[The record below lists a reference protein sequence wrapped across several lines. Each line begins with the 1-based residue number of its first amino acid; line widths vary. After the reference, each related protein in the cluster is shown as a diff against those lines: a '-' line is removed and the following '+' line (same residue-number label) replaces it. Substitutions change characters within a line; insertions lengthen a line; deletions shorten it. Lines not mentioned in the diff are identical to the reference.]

1 MSNFNNWLQCLIISI
16 ILTVLVC
23 IWLSSFTNALSY
35 DELLAYTKDPELS
48 QAIDTNCKSDAC
60 KMRAAAIDKAEWSNH
75 ANGVYLWMLPK
86 NFKSADDAMKH
97 RARVYHTKRYTNKNP
112 QQRITRSWYCKNER
126 HGKVLIKWCPNRVKN
141 VQAWLDQLWRKHAID
156 DWLVSDYQ
164 PLEEKDNAQR
174 KEKKI
179 CRLLRKGKSKSTNI
193 LVDDGKNNWFIDQT
207 VDNKTWIAKIYKCIN
222 Y

>member
-1 MSNFNNWLQCLIISI
+1 MSNYNNWLQCLIISI

-60 KMRAAAIDKAEWSNH
+60 KMRAAAIDKAENSNH
-75 ANGVYLWMLPK
+75 SRGIYMWMIAK
-86 NFKSADDAMKH
+86 KFNNADEAMKH
-97 RARVYHTKRYTNKNP
+97 RSKVYHSKRYTNKTP
-112 QQRITRSWYCKNER
+112 SQRVFRSKYCVIENDWTR
-126 HGKVLIKWCPNRVKN
+126 WCPNRVRN
-141 VQAWLDQLWRKHAID
+141 VQAWLDQLWRQHPID

-164 PLEEKDNAQR
+164 PIEEKDNAQR
-174 KEKKI
+174 KERKI
-179 CRLLRKGKSKSTNI
+179 CRLLWKWKSKSTNI
-193 LVDDGKNNWFIDQT
+193 LVDDWNNNWFIDQT
-207 VDNKTWIAKIYKCIN
+207 IDNKTWIAKIYKCIF

>member
-1 MSNFNNWLQCLIISI
+1 MSNFSNWLQCLIISI

-48 QAIDTNCKSDAC
+48 QAIDTHCKSDAC
-60 KMRAAAIDKAEWSNH
+60 KMRAAAIDKAENSNH
-75 ANGVYLWMLPK
+75 SKGVYMWMIAK
-86 NFKSADDAMKH
+86 RFNNADGAMQHWAK
-97 RARVYHTKRYTNKNP
+97 VYHSKRYTNKTP
-112 QQRITRSWYCKNER
+112 AQRVQRSKYCVSENDWTR
-126 HGKVLIKWCPNRVKN
+126 WCPHRVKN
-141 VQAWLDQLWRKHAID
+141 VQAWLDQLWWMNAID

-164 PLEEKDNAQR
+164 PIEEKDRQQ
-174 KEKKI
+174 KERKI
-179 CRLLRKGKSKSTNI
+179 CRLLRKWKSKSTNI
-193 LVDDGKNNWFIDQT
+193 LVDDGNNNWFIDQT